1 MLYFDGK
8 FTTYLYIFFL
18 IKADFLEV
26 YESNPRNERKRL
38 CHRSPQEELNVL
50 MWEWFQKAG
59 SIGIL
64 VSGPKLQEKALS
76 FAKNLG
82 IKENDF

>member
-1 MLYFDGK
+1 
-8 FTTYLYIFFL
+8 
-18 IKADFLEV
+18 
-26 YESNPRNERKRL
+26 
-38 CHRSPQEELNVL
+38 

-64 VSGPKLQEKALS
+64 VPGPKLQEKALS

-82 IKENDF
+82 IKEDDF